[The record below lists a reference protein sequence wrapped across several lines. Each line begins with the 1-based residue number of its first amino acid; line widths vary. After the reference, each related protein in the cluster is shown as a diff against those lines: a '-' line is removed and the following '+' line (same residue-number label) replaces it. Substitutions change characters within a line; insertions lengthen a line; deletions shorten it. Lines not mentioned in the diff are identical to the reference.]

1 MEDVKDKFINSYYLV
16 TDMEQNSNRLV
27 SKGERVNLT
36 FNSKQIELIDSLVGE
51 MGDNRSDVVKTIFL
65 NYLSEKEITTAII
78 KKKLKLK

>member
-1 MEDVKDKFINSYYLV
+1 LEDVKDKFINSYYLV